1 MSTATAD
8 AARITVT
15 DAGPAAK
22 RIDITVPAASVDG
35 QVSDALSGLQRDAAV
50 PGFRKGKAPVAL
62 LRRKFGGALLQDVR
76 QRLIAESY
84 QKALDDNKIRPISPP
99 EMAPGTTEPEV
110 SEGKDFAFS
119 VVVEVMP
126 TFELPA
132 WEGMAIRRPVVDIA
146 ESHVED
152 EIKRLQYR
160 FGAPSAIEGP
170 FEPLDRMVGKAT
182 VRIAGKDEVQFETD
196 QALAVVPAAE
206 DAGKGPF
213 LGLLVEGLDS
223 TLKGKKVGDTVV
235 ITMTGP
241 EGHEIEAI
249 RGAELA
255 VTFEIR
261 AAERIA
267 PSTREA
273 LSSQLGCE
281 DDTVLKESVKSLLE
295 RRRDDEQRSAMRDQV
310 FEQLAAGVDFELPV
324 KLSESQVSR
333 DLERQRLEMLY
344 RGVDPQV
351 VERRMAEV
359 RASSADESKRRLKL
373 FFVLAKLAEQLG
385 VEATDAEVNG
395 RIAMIARQRGTR
407 PAELRAELEKG
418 GRLGELALQIRE
430 HKAADRVIAKATITD
445 IPAEDWNAQL
455 EAKSAGGAKA
465 GGTKASGPKAAG
477 AKAASGK
484 SAAGKSSK
492 GT

>member
-1 MSTATAD
+1 MSTATAE
-8 AARITVT
+8 ATRITVS

-22 RIDITVPAASVDG
+22 RIDISVPAASVDG
-35 QVSDALSGLQRDAAV
+35 QVATALSGLQRDAAV
-50 PGFRKGKAPVAL
+50 PGFRKGKVPMAL

-84 QKALDDNKIRPISPP
+84 QKALEDNKIRPIAPP

-110 SEGKDFAFS
+110 VEGKDFAFS
-119 VVVEVMP
+119 VVVEIMP

-132 WEGMAIRRPVVDIA
+132 WEGMAIKRPVIEIGD
-146 ESHVED
+146 SHVED
-152 EIKRLQYR
+152 EIKRLSYR
-160 FGAPSAIEGP
+160 FGAPTAIEGP

-182 VRIAGKDEVQFETD
+182 VRVAGSDQVQFETD
-196 QALAVVPAAE
+196 QALAVVPAVE

-213 LGLLVEGLDS
+213 LGLLVEGLDA

-261 AAERIA
+261 AAERITPA
-267 PSTREA
+267 AREA
-273 LSSQLGCE
+273 LATQLGCE
-281 DDTVLKESVKSLLE
+281 GDHVLKESVKSLLE

-310 FEQLAAGVDFELPV
+310 FEQLASGVNFDLPV
-324 KLSESQVSR
+324 KLSESQVAR

-344 RGVDPQV
+344 RGTDAQV
-351 VERRMAEV
+351 VERRMAEI
-359 RASSADESKRRLKL
+359 RASSADESRRRLKL
-373 FFVLAKLAEQLG
+373 FFVLARLAEQLG

-407 PAELRAELEKG
+407 PAELRAELEKS
-418 GRLGELALQIRE
+418 GRLSELALQIRE

-445 IPAEDWNAQL
+445 IPAEEWNAQL
-455 EAKSAGGAKA
+455 EARGAGGAKSS
-465 GGTKASGPKAAG
+465 GGKAP
-477 AKAASGK
+477 AKRK
-484 SAAGKSSK
+484 SAKSE
-492 GT
+492 

>member
-1 MSTATAD
+1 MSTAIAE
-8 AARITVT
+8 AARITVS

-35 QVSDALSGLQRDAAV
+35 QVSTALSGLQRDAAV
-50 PGFRKGKAPVAL
+50 PGFRKGKVPAAL

-84 QKALDDNKIRPISPP
+84 QRALEDNKIRPIAPP

-126 TFELPA
+126 TFDLPA
-132 WEGMAIRRPVVDIA
+132 WEGMAIKRPVIEIA
-146 ESHVED
+146 DSHVED
-152 EIKRLQYR
+152 EIKRLSYR
-160 FGAPSAIEGP
+160 FGAPSAIQGP

-182 VRIAGKDEVQFETD
+182 VRVAGKDEVQFETD

-213 LGLLVEGLDS
+213 LGLLVEGLDAA
-223 TLKGKKVGDTVV
+223 LKGKKVGDTVV
-235 ITMTGP
+235 ISMTGP

-249 RGAELA
+249 RGAALA

-261 AAERIA
+261 EAERISPA
-267 PSTREA
+267 PREA
-273 LSSQLGCE
+273 LATQLGCE
-281 DDTVLKESVKSLLE
+281 NDSVLKDSVKALLE
-295 RRRDDEQRSAMRDQV
+295 RRRDEEQRSAMRDQV

-324 KLSESQVSR
+324 KLSESQVAR

-344 RGVDPQV
+344 RGTDAQV

-359 RASSADESKRRLKL
+359 RASSADESRRRLKL
-373 FFVLAKLAEQLG
+373 FFVLARLAEQLG

-418 GRLGELALQIRE
+418 GRLSELALQIRE

-445 IPAEDWNAQL
+445 IPAAEWNAQL
-455 EAKSAGGAKA
+455 ESRGSGGAKSAEGGKAPAKR
-465 GGTKASGPKAAG
+465 
-477 AKAASGK
+477 K
-484 SAAGKSSK
+484 SAKSE
-492 GT
+492 

>member
-8 AARITVT
+8 ATRISVS

-22 RIDITVPAASVDG
+22 RIDITVPSASVDG
-35 QVSDALSGLQRDAAV
+35 HVSTALSGLQRDAAV
-50 PGFRKGKAPVAL
+50 PGFRKGKVPASL
-62 LRRKFGGALLQDVR
+62 LRRKFGSALLNDVR

-84 QKALDDNKIRPISPP
+84 QKAIEDNKIRPISPP

-110 SEGKDFAFS
+110 VEGKDFAFS

-126 TFELPA
+126 TFDLPA
-132 WEGMAIRRPVVDIA
+132 WEGMAIKRPVIEITDT
-146 ESHVED
+146 HVEE
-152 EIKRLQYR
+152 EIKRLSYR
-160 FGAPSAIEGP
+160 FGAPSAIDGP

-182 VRIAGKDEVQFETD
+182 VRVAGSDAVQFETE
-196 QALAVVPAAE
+196 QALAVVPAVE

-213 LGLLVEGLDS
+213 LGLLVEGLDA

-261 AAERIA
+261 QAERIA
-267 PSTREA
+267 PASRETLA
-273 LSSQLGCE
+273 TQLGCE
-281 DDTVLKESVKSLLE
+281 SDDVLKDSVKSLLE

-310 FEQLAAGVDFELPV
+310 FEQLAAGVNFDLPV
-324 KLSESQVSR
+324 KLSESQVAR

-344 RGVDPQV
+344 RGTDPQV

-359 RASSADESKRRLKL
+359 RASSADESRRRLKL
-373 FFVLAKLAEQLG
+373 FFVLARLAEQLG

-407 PAELRAELEKG
+407 PAELRAELEKT
-418 GRLGELALQIRE
+418 GRLSELALQIRE
-430 HKAADRVIAKATITD
+430 HKAADRVIAKAAIAD
-445 IPAEDWNAQL
+445 IPADEWNAQL
-455 EAKSAGGAKA
+455 EAKGG
-465 GGTKASGPKAAG
+465 AG
-477 AKAASGK
+477 AKGSATGSKRK
-484 SAAGKSSK
+484 SAK
-492 GT
+492 

>member
-1 MSTATAD
+1 MSTATAE
-8 AARITVT
+8 ATRITVS

-35 QVSDALSGLQRDAAV
+35 HVSTAMAGLQRDAAV
-50 PGFRKGKAPVAL
+50 PGFRKGKVPAAL
-62 LRRKFGGALLQDVR
+62 LRRKFGGAVLQDVR

-84 QKALDDNKIRPISPP
+84 QKALEENKIRPISPP

-110 SEGKDFAFS
+110 VEGKDFAFS

-132 WEGMAIRRPVVDIA
+132 WEGMAIKRPVIEIGD
-146 ESHVED
+146 SHVED
-152 EIKRLQYR
+152 EIKRLSYR
-160 FGAPSAIEGP
+160 FGSPSQVDGP

-182 VRIAGKDEVQFETD
+182 VRVAGSDEVQFETE
-196 QALAVVPAAE
+196 QALAVVPAVE

-213 LGLLVEGLDS
+213 LGLLVEGLDK
-223 TLKGKKVGDTVV
+223 TLQGKKVGDTVV
-235 ITMTGP
+235 ISMTGP

-249 RGAELA
+249 RGAALA

-261 AAERIA
+261 QAERIT

-273 LSSQLGCE
+273 LAQQLGCE
-281 DDTVLKESVKSLLE
+281 SDEVLKDSVKSLLE

-324 KLSESQVSR
+324 KLSESQVGR

-344 RGVDPQV
+344 RGTDPQV
-351 VERRMAEV
+351 VERRMAEI
-359 RASSADESKRRLKL
+359 RASSADESRRRLKL
-373 FFVLAKLAEQLG
+373 FFVLARLAEQLG

-407 PAELRAELEKG
+407 PAELRAELEKT
-418 GRLGELALQIRE
+418 GRLSELALQIRE

-445 IPAEDWNAQL
+445 IPAEEWNALL
-455 EAKSAGGAKA
+455 EARGS
-465 GGTKASGPKAAG
+465 G
-477 AKAASGK
+477 AKAAAGSSAAKGK
-484 SAAGKSSK
+484 SAKSSK
-492 GT
+492 SSKPAAE

>member
-1 MSTATAD
+1 MSTATAE
-8 AARITVT
+8 ATRISVS

-35 QVSDALSGLQRDAAV
+35 HVSTALSGLQRDAAV
-50 PGFRKGKAPVAL
+50 PGFRKGKVPMAL

-84 QKALDDNKIRPISPP
+84 QRALEDNKIRPIAPP

-110 SEGKDFAFS
+110 VEGKDFAFS
-119 VVVEVMP
+119 VVVEIMP
-126 TFELPA
+126 SFDLPS
-132 WEGMAIRRPVVDIA
+132 WEGMAISRPVIA
-146 ESHVED
+146 IGDTHVEE
-152 EIKRLQYR
+152 EIKRLSYR
-160 FGAPSAIEGP
+160 FGTPTEIQGP

-182 VRIAGKDEVQFETD
+182 ARLAGTDDVQFEAE

-213 LGLLVEGLDS
+213 LGLLVEGLD
-223 TLKGKKVGDTVV
+223 TMLKGKKVGDSVV
-235 ITMTGP
+235 ITMKGP

-249 RGAELA
+249 RGADLA

-261 AAERIA
+261 AAERITPA
-267 PSTREA
+267 TREA
-273 LSSQLGCE
+273 LASQLGCE
-281 DDTVLKESVKSLLE
+281 SDDVLKDSVRSLLE

-324 KLSESQVSR
+324 KVSESQVAR

-344 RGVDPQV
+344 RGTDPQV
-351 VERRMAEV
+351 VERRMAEI
-359 RASSADESKRRLKL
+359 RTSSADESRRRLKL
-373 FFVLAKLAEQLG
+373 FFVLARLAEQLG

-407 PAELRAELEKG
+407 PAELRAELEKS
-418 GRLGELALQIRE
+418 GRLSELALQIRE
-430 HKAADRVIAKATITD
+430 HKAADRVIAKASITD
-445 IPAEDWNAQL
+445 IPAEEWNAQL
-455 EAKSAGGAKA
+455 EARTAAASKARSGAKPSS
-465 GGTKASGPKAAG
+465 GSASG
-477 AKAASGK
+477 AKGKPAKSGT
-484 SAAGKSSK
+484 SE
-492 GT
+492 

>member
-1 MSTATAD
+1 MSTATAE
-8 AARITVT
+8 ATRISVS

-35 QVSDALSGLQRDAAV
+35 HVSTALSGLQRDAAV
-50 PGFRKGKAPVAL
+50 PGFRKGKVPVSL
-62 LRRKFGGALLQDVR
+62 LRRKFGSALLQDVR
-76 QRLIAESY
+76 QRLIAENY
-84 QKALDDNKIRPISPP
+84 QKALEDNKIRPIAPP

-110 SEGKDFAFS
+110 VEGKDFAFS
-119 VVVEVMP
+119 VVVEIMP

-132 WEGMAIRRPVVDIA
+132 WEGMAIKRPVIEIGD
-146 ESHVED
+146 SHVED
-152 EIKRLQYR
+152 EIKRLSYR
-160 FGAPSAIEGP
+160 FGAPAAIDGP

-182 VRIAGKDEVQFETD
+182 VRVAGKDEVQFETD

-213 LGLLVEGLDS
+213 LGLLVEGLDA

-235 ITMTGP
+235 ISMTGP

-261 AAERIA
+261 QAERITPA
-267 PSTREA
+267 TREA
-273 LSSQLGCE
+273 LATQLGCE
-281 DDTVLKESVKSLLE
+281 SDDVLKDSVKSLLE

-324 KLSESQVSR
+324 KLSESQVGR

-344 RGVDPQV
+344 RGTDPQV
-351 VERRMAEV
+351 VERRMAEI
-359 RASSADESKRRLKL
+359 RASSADESRRRLKL
-373 FFVLAKLAEQLG
+373 FFVLARLAEQLG

-407 PAELRAELEKG
+407 PAELRAELEKT
-418 GRLGELALQIRE
+418 GRLSELALQIRE
-430 HKAADRVIAKATITD
+430 HKSADRVIAKATITD
-445 IPAEDWNAQL
+445 VPAEEWNAQL
-455 EAKSAGGAKA
+455 EARGAGSGK
-465 GGTKASGPKAAG
+465 GASGVKAAG
-477 AKAASGK
+477 KAKAAKPAK
-484 SAAGKSSK
+484 SE
-492 GT
+492 

>member
-1 MSTATAD
+1 MSTATAE
-8 AARITVT
+8 AARITVS

-35 QVSDALSGLQRDAAV
+35 HVSTAMEGLQRDAAV
-50 PGFRKGKAPVAL
+50 PGFRKGKVPAAL
-62 LRRKFGGALLQDVR
+62 LRRKFGGAVLQDVR

-84 QKALDDNKIRPISPP
+84 QKALEDNKIRPISPP

-110 SEGKDFAFS
+110 VEGKDFAFS

-132 WEGMAIRRPVVDIA
+132 WEGMAIKRPVIEIGD
-146 ESHVED
+146 SHVED
-152 EIKRLQYR
+152 EIKRLSYR
-160 FGAPSAIEGP
+160 FGTPAQVEGP

-182 VRIAGKDEVQFETD
+182 VRVAGSDEVQFETE
-196 QALAVVPAAE
+196 QALAVVPAVE

-213 LGLLVEGLDS
+213 LGLLVEGLDK
-223 TLKGKKVGDTVV
+223 TLQGKKVGDTVV
-235 ITMTGP
+235 ISMNGP

-249 RGAELA
+249 RGAALA
-255 VTFEIR
+255 VTFDIR
-261 AAERIA
+261 QAERIT

-273 LSSQLGCE
+273 LAQQLGCE
-281 DDTVLKESVKSLLE
+281 SDEVLKDSVKSLLE

-324 KLSESQVSR
+324 KLSESQVGR

-344 RGVDPQV
+344 RGTDPQV
-351 VERRMAEV
+351 VERRMAEI
-359 RASSADESKRRLKL
+359 RASSADESRRRLKL
-373 FFVLAKLAEQLG
+373 FFVLARLAEQLG

-407 PAELRAELEKG
+407 PAELRAKLEKT
-418 GRLGELALQIRE
+418 GRLSELALQIRE

-445 IPAEDWNAQL
+445 IPAEEWNALL
-455 EAKSAGGAKA
+455 EARGS
-465 GGTKASGPKAAG
+465 G
-477 AKAASGK
+477 AKAAPGGSAAKGK
-484 SAAGKSSK
+484 SPKSSK
-492 GT
+492 PSKSSKPAAE